1 MRNGVYYRFKF
12 LMPCFFLLSTY
23 ATGAKA
29 SSQVYK
35 ENEPEYNWLEAEY
48 NFGGPLVALNNSKM
62 FLFFSQGRF
71 YFPLRVLGSKNQL
84 YFEYA
89 NINADSLQQHLQTY
103 SLGLRQFFYVHEIP
117 EPGAHL
123 RWFYTFSPVSFA
135 MGNYKSFKPLLG
147 PSQQDELGVYSFP
160 QTGLVL
166 LPKASVGL
174 QFISSDYYGAT
185 CQLQTMFFQQ
195 SLFVSVIGTLN
206 LRF

>member
-1 MRNGVYYRFKF
+1 MRSGVYLFKF
-12 LMPCFFLLSTY
+12 LMPYFFLLSTY
-23 ATGAKA
+23 ATAAKA
-29 SSQVYK
+29 GSLVYEK
-35 ENEPEYNWLEAEY
+35 KEPEYNWLEAEY
-48 NFGGPLVALNNSKM
+48 NFAGPLVALNNSK
-62 FLFFSQGRF
+62 FLVFSQGRF

-89 NINADSLQQHLQTY
+89 NINADSLQQRLQTY
-103 SLGLRQFFYVHEIP
+103 SLGLRQFFYVHEVP

-135 MGNYKSFKPLLG
+135 MSNYTSFKPLLG